1 MESPRACGKYH
12 KIAQA
17 LYEIVGSP
25 PRMREILGVH
35 IGKCWCYGITPAR
48 AGNTKRRAT
57 WCKMHRDHPR
67 VCGKNANATTLKD
80 IYEGSPPRVREKR
93 YILVIHIII
102 FGITPAYAGK
112 TGHAHDVTRKA
123 WDHPRVCGK
132 NKNPCNPQEYHLGS
146 PPRVRE
152 KRAA

>member
-1 MESPRACGKYH
+1 M
-12 KIAQA
+12 
-17 LYEIVGSP
+17 
-25 PRMREILGVH
+25 
-35 IGKCWCYGITPAR
+35 
-48 AGNTKRRAT
+48 
-57 WCKMHRDHPR
+57 
-67 VCGKNANATTLKD
+67 
-80 IYEGSPPRVREKR
+80 REKR

-102 FGITPAYAGK
+102 FGITPACAGK

-152 KRAA
+152 KLLAVLAALAAAGITPACAGKTEIVDYADNMEPGSPPRVREKPKHKQHR